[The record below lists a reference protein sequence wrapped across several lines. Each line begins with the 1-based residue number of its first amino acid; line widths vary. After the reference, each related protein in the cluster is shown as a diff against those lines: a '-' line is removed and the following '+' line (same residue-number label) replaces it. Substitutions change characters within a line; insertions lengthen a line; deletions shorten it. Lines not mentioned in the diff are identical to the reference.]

1 MKIKGALS
9 SVIILLLPMHVDAI
23 IQSDIKTELAEP
35 VKFDKPRTTEDFNI
49 DEDLAILIRR
59 YMPSGREPLNKRI
72 FKEVIDDRY
81 PQTPDESEPTPDT
94 IEQESQEE
102 TEEEDEPEY
111 TTEIYGY
118 IEAAYSR
125 TQGDDGDYES
135 HDLYGSL
142 EISLRPNDRLELYT
156 SLLQDI
162 NEDLHLDEAILV
174 WHALHDS
181 RLDILFGRQALPF
194 GVYDSNMF
202 TFPLT
207 YDLGYINL
215 DKVIRATSQLDQLEL
230 SAYIFKGRSE
240 KPDETGDHKD
250 GFGLSA
256 GYFSDNFEIGAGFLS
271 NLAES
276 DEAFTHDVAEKIPA
290 VAINGS
296 LKIDDVVL
304 IAEHIAA
311 IKHFQTDDLDEEITE
326 AARPSATHL
335 EASFIL
341 PNAAILTTMWTE
353 TNEAEELGLSKSIY
367 GATYSQQIYKSVFG
381 SIEIVRDRDYDGLDE
396 TILSISITLDFEAYY

>member
-1 MKIKGALS
+1 M
-9 SVIILLLPMHVDAI
+9 
-23 IQSDIKTELAEP
+23 
-35 VKFDKPRTTEDFNI
+35 
-49 DEDLAILIRR
+49 
-59 YMPSGREPLNKRI
+59 
-72 FKEVIDDRY
+72 
-81 PQTPDESEPTPDT
+81 
-94 IEQESQEE
+94 
-102 TEEEDEPEY
+102 
-111 TTEIYGY
+111 
-118 IEAAYSR
+118 
-125 TQGDDGDYES
+125 
-135 HDLYGSL
+135 
-142 EISLRPNDRLELYT
+142 RPNDRLELYT
-156 SLLQDI
+156 SFLQDI

-207 YDLGYINL
+207 YDLGYTNL
-215 DKVIRATSQLDQLEL
+215 DKVIRANSQLDQLEL

-240 KPDETGDHKD
+240 KPEETGDHKD

-256 GYFSDNFEIGAGFLS
+256 GYFLDNFEIGAGFLS

-276 DEAFTHDVAEKIPA
+276 DEAFTHDVAEKIPGIA
-290 VAINGS
+290 VNGS

-311 IKHFQTDDLDEEITE
+311 IKHFQPDDLDEEITE

-367 GATYSQQIYKSVFG
+367 GAAYSQQIYKSVFG

-396 TILSISITLDFEAYY
+396 TIFSISITLDFEYFY